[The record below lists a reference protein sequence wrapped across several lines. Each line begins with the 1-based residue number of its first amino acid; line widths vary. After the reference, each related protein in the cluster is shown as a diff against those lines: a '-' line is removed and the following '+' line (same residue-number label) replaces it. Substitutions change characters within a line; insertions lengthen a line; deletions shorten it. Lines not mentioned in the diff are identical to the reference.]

1 MRLHYLGLLV
11 NKKISKQA
19 LPSGTLSVFGLE
31 GKRKKEENEALQPLV
46 EKSAG
51 TPKTGG
57 SSWGERSLSEG
68 AGSTSWMVLVSR
80 RVSAG

>member
-1 MRLHYLGLLV
+1 MRLHYLGLFV

-31 GKRKKEENEALQPLV
+31 GKRKKEENEARQLRV

-51 TPKTGG
+51 APRLGAVHGG
-57 SSWGERSLSEG
+57 RSLSEG
-68 AGSTSWMVLVSR
+68 AGSASWVVLVSR
-80 RVSAG
+80 

>member
-1 MRLHYLGLLV
+1 MRLHYLGLFV

-19 LPSGTLSVFGLE
+19 LPSGTYLYLVWREKG
-31 GKRKKEENEALQPLV
+31 KKEENEALQLLV

-57 SSWGERSLSEG
+57 SSWGEEIFIRRSRKHFLDGTCE
-68 AGSTSWMVLVSR
+68 
-80 RVSAG
+80 